1 MPQIISLT
9 NSKYETHLM
18 AGLSSA
24 LNLLR
29 QFGPG
34 MIDLIVA
41 PVNKRE
47 VDLAREDRI
56 RKVDEC
62 IN

>member
-1 MPQIISLT
+1 
-9 NSKYETHLM
+9 M